1 MQAVGQ
7 ASFPELLQ
15 ISCRTGRP
23 LEQVRRKGQF
33 RGHDVADRIAPIHLS
48 IMLHA
53 EAVQDAHADQGRA
66 LCNIILEV
74 RQYYHMHIYP
84 TQHTKGCVLA
94 CEWGNHTY
102 ETVQHY

>member
-7 ASFPELLQ
+7 PSFPELLQ
-15 ISCRTGRP
+15 ICGRTGRP
-23 LEQVRRKGQF
+23 IEIVRRKF
-33 RGHDVADRIAPIHLS
+33 RKCAHDVADRIAHIHLS

-74 RQYYHMHIYP
+74 SQYYHAHDYP

-94 CEWGNHTY
+94 CEWGDHTY
-102 ETVQHY
+102 EAVQHY